1 MKKDIRENIKR
12 IIKAKEQK
20 KLTIFVGAGVSMN
33 SGVPSW
39 GELIKILKNGIE
51 LDDDENDYLKI
62 PQLYYNQRG
71 EKEYYDTVLEA
82 LKHKNSSYNP
92 VNEIICSLNP
102 QHIITTNYDVFFE
115 EVVKNEGYQ
124 YSIIKSDSDF
134 PTAVYPNYIIKMH
147 GCFEARNIVLK
158 ENDYLE
164 YSQNF
169 PLTESYVK
177 GLFASNLVLFIGFS
191 FSDINLKY
199 ILQRVSSILGTSK
212 QPSYIYFNRKS
223 SETEKAYLKSKGINP
238 IFYDDVS
245 EYIQKNN
252 INQHSNLTSE
262 GNKLYSFLSL
272 IDKSQFEK
280 DELQKLPIIEQMD
293 KAIEPFK
300 DFGFIMPSV
309 YPKIFP
315 FNKKDENVK
324 LSRSFGYATD
334 DPSCLRIQN
343 SDIINLIKSVLNYNE
358 GEYNKI
364 LSLESLEPQDIQID
378 KYINQKTEGAIS
390 DSKQYKMFI
399 EIFKTFNRSRISC
412 INGLSVWVHD
422 KESKECNCISC
433 RYNRCEFDKIVEILN
448 KVSFDS
454 LDYTHSLND
463 EVIARLMKGFYASKL
478 GLIKV
483 AYEEFQKVRNLAKT
497 NKREVLYFIACYN
510 LKNLPYGFDYEN
522 WDFYK
527 KEADKIDLKT
537 TLNSL
542 NVIEEVRNELESLIN
557 DKYIYSYTDIIRQLN
572 DKITKTFKLYL
583 NGGHQ
588 SGGNVYRDVATNFL
602 VIYEFY
608 HRNRLIDTEYRL
620 FSEFVEICMEGL
632 ITNASTPEAKTK
644 SFLDGYER
652 IKEFDF
658 FFIRAMLLY
667 CNTDRLTQ
675 ILDKLGDNKLQIN
688 SSGAIKFL
696 ENFKNF
702 LNSFYT
708 TPFGDITPNKKVTSL
723 THNPISNSFYGK
735 CQRIFFNSLVLLNK
749 IDIDEERKKDI
760 IVPLLNFLQIQN
772 LGVLHEAKNWLDF
785 VKNNI
790 FLFSAEQQKQFVSL
804 ILNNTWYGSP
814 IIYHIAKQLPQEV
827 IVLDKLPNVSKDHNH
842 DFILSLGYLY
852 KNSSKE
858 IQPDISK
865 KINDYFSEDKDV
877 DELGFYNLYEYDC
890 FDKEQFSDLIIQ
902 KHSSEFTGEF
912 NTTDYSLSNFL
923 YFIGENDFDTK
934 RTELI
939 QMGQKCQYINWLF
952 DFDKFEYSNF
962 NISWF
967 EYKPTIAYLDKMKN
981 NEIVKKKLE
990 EYLKGNTSAEL
1001 NKKLTHTYFNSFV
1014 K

>member
-1 MKKDIRENIKR
+1 MKRDIRENIKR

-92 VNEIICSLNP
+92 INEVICSLSP
-102 QHIITTNYDVFFE
+102 QHIITTNYDIFFE

-124 YSIIKSDSDF
+124 YSIVKCDSDF

-147 GCFEARNIVLK
+147 GCFETRNIVLK

-169 PLTESYVK
+169 PLIESYVK

-212 QPSYIYFNRKS
+212 QPSYIYFNRIS

-245 EYIQKNN
+245 EYIEKNN
-252 INQHSNLTSE
+252 IHQHSNLRFE
-262 GNKLYSFLSL
+262 GNKLFSFLSL

-280 DELQKLPIIEQMD
+280 DELQKLPIIEQMY
-293 KAIEPFK
+293 KAIEPFN

-315 FNKKDENVK
+315 FNKKDEDIK

-364 LSLESLEPQDIQID
+364 LTLESLEPQNIQID
-378 KYINQKTEGAIS
+378 KFINQKTGGAIS
-390 DSKQYKMFI
+390 GEKEYRMFI
-399 EIFKTFNRSRISC
+399 DIFKTFNRSRISC
-412 INGLSVWVHD
+412 INGLPVWVHD
-422 KESKECNCISC
+422 NESKECNCISC
-433 RYNRCEFDKIVEILN
+433 RYNRYEFDKIVEIIN
-448 KVSFDS
+448 KVNFDS
-454 LDYTHSLND
+454 LDYTYSLND

-483 AYEEFQKVRNLAKT
+483 AYDEFQKVRNLAKT
-497 NKREVLYFIACYN
+497 NKREVLYFISCYN
-510 LKNLPYGFDYEN
+510 LKTLPYGYDYIN
-522 WDFYK
+522 YDFYK
-527 KEADKIDLKT
+527 KEAEKINLKI

-542 NVIEEVRNELESLIN
+542 SVNEEVRNELEAIIN
-557 DKYIYSYTDIIRQLN
+557 DKYIFSYTDTIRQLN
-572 DKITKTFKLYL
+572 DKILKVFKLYQ

-588 SGGNVYRDVATNFL
+588 LGGNVYKEVATNFL
-602 VIYEFY
+602 IIYEFY
-608 HRNRLIDTEYRL
+608 HRNRLVDTEFRL

-632 ITNASTPEAKTK
+632 ITNASTPEAQTY
-644 SFLDGYER
+644 SDFDGYER

-658 FFIRAMLLY
+658 FFINAMIQY
-667 CNTDRLTQ
+667 CNSERLEQ
-675 ILDKLGDNKLQIN
+675 ILNKLGEKKLHIN
-688 SSGAIKFL
+688 NNNAIKFI
-696 ENFKNF
+696 EHFTRF

-708 TPFGDITPNKKVTSL
+708 INFGDIVPNKKVTRL
-723 THNPISNSFYGK
+723 TSNSFSNSFYGK
-735 CQRIFFNSLVLLNK
+735 CKRIFFNSLVLLNK
-749 IDIDEERKKDI
+749 IDIENERKKEI
-760 IVPLLNFLQIQN
+760 IDPLLNFLQIQN
-772 LGVLHEAKNWLDF
+772 LTVLHEAKNWIGF
-785 VKNNI
+785 VKSNLS
-790 FLFSAEQQKQFVSL
+790 LFSIDQQKQFISL
-804 ILNNTWYGSP
+804 VLNNTWYGSS
-814 IIYHIAKQLPQEV
+814 IIYHITKQLPQDV
-827 IVLDKLPNVSKDHNH
+827 IVLDKLPIINEDHNH
-842 DFILSLGYLY
+842 DSILSLGYLY
-852 KNSSKE
+852 KNSSEK
-858 IQPDISK
+858 IQPEIFQ
-865 KINDYFSEDKDV
+865 KINDYFSENLDDL
-877 DELGFYNLYEYDC
+877 EFYNLFGYNC
-890 FDKEQFSDLIIQ
+890 FNKEHFSDLIIE
-902 KHSSEFTGEF
+902 KNSTKFTGEF
-912 NTTDYSLSNFL
+912 DTTDYSLSNFL
-923 YFIGENDFDTK
+923 YFIGENELDTK

-952 DFDKFEYSNF
+952 DFDNFDYSNF
-962 NISWF
+962 NHSWF
-967 EYKPTIAYLDKMKN
+967 EYKPTIAYLSKMKY

-990 EYLKGNTSAEL
+990 EYLKSNTSVEL
-1001 NKKLTHTYFNSFV
+1001 NKNLTHIYFNNFV
-1014 K
+1014 E